1 MSDTDEDRGTHTVLQ
16 AELGLL
22 EAETFEISD
31 YVETIEEVAGTTSC
45 TSTCSSCSSSSST
58 SCS

>member
-1 MSDTDEDRGTHTVLQ
+1 MSEIDIGTASVLREELDR
-16 AELGLL
+16 L
-22 EAETFEISD
+22 ETETFQITD
-31 YVETIEEVAGTTSC
+31 YVEVIEEVAGTTSC